1 MRDMSVLEA
10 LQETVADLEG
20 GIDLLKGTGTM
31 RLNAEGRQVVIDTM
45 RESIDT
51 INGALELLGAAS
63 NVRPSS
69 RRPRTTVPKRK
80 RKKSA
85 YQIWAEK
92 ERPKIVKQ
100 HPRFDFGRVQKELGI
115 RWRRKQRKGG
125 KK

>member
-20 GIDLLKGTGTM
+20 GIDFLNIGTP
-31 RLNAEGRQVVIDTM
+31 NAAEIQAVIDTM
-45 RESIDT
+45 RESINT

-63 NVRPSS
+63 NVRPST
-69 RRPRTTVPKRK
+69 RRPRTTATKPKRK